1 MSDTEQNAVRHM
13 EVSRDDDDIRIDRWF
28 KRHFPNV
35 PYGQLAKWLRTGQV
49 RVDGGRAKP
58 SLRLASGQQIRLPPM
73 APVTAKTERTRPE
86 VSPKAAAEIRERVI
100 YRDDHVIALNKPSG
114 LAVQGGTGTTRHVD
128 AMLDALRYDAQE
140 RPRLVHR
147 LDKDTSGVLILA
159 RTRRAAQILSAS
171 FQGRTVEKVYWA
183 LVLGVPDIQSG
194 TIDAP
199 LAKRGGTGQEKVEE
213 TDDGQFAETDYRV
226 LDHAAGRVSW
236 LELRPRTG
244 RTHQLRAHCA
254 VIGNPILGDG
264 KYGGRESFLSGLP
277 KRLHLH
283 AQTLR
288 LPHPEGGERL
298 ELSAPLDA
306 ELQKS
311 WEFVGFDPR
320 TA

>member
-1 MSDTEQNAVRHM
+1 MSDTEQSAVRYK

-49 RVDGGRAKP
+49 RVDGSRAKP
-58 SLRLASGQQIRLPPM
+58 RLRLVAGQQIRLPPM
-73 APVTAKTERTRPE
+73 APIAAKTKRMRPE
-86 VSPKAAAEIRERVI
+86 VTPKAAADIRERVF
-100 YRDDHVIALNKPSG
+100 YQDDHVIALNKPSG
-114 LAVQGGTGTTRHVD
+114 LAVQGGTGTTRHLD
-128 AMLDALRYDAQE
+128 GMLDALRYDAQE

-159 RTRRAAQILSAS
+159 RTRRAAQSLSAS

-183 LVLGVPDIQSG
+183 LVLGVPEIQSG

-199 LAKRGGTGQEKVEE
+199 LAKRGGIGQERVEE
-213 TDDGQFAETDYRV
+213 TDRGQFAETDYRV
-226 LDHAAGRVSW
+226 LDHAAGRVAW
-236 LELRPRTG
+236 LELCPRTG

-283 AQTLR
+283 AQVLR
-288 LPHPEGGERL
+288 LPHPEGGGRL
-298 ELSAPLDA
+298 ELSASLDT

-311 WEFVGFDPR
+311 WSFVGFDPKKV
-320 TA
+320 